1 MENNGQ
7 GKFCSTSS
15 SPLTR
20 NGGQKTPQMPFLAP
34 HSFLVG
40 KKDKESVAGEVRT
53 STHTLLLLKALLMHN
68 GSLAEQKDWGGENAV

>member
-1 MENNGQ
+1 MVRESFAPHPHLHLHETE
-7 GKFCSTSS
+7 GKK
-15 SPLTR
+15 P
-20 NGGQKTPQMPFLAP
+20 PQMPFLAP

-68 GSLAEQKDWGGENAV
+68 GSLAEQKDWCGENAV